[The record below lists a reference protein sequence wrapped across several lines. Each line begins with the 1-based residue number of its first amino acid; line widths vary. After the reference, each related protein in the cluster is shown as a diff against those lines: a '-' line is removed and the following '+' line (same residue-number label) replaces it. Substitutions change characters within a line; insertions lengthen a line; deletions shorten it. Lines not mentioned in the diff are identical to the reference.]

1 MSKNVLVTR
10 PEYDYTTRY
19 ISAWSKK
26 VIVFAR
32 SKGDLVIDLFQKRA
46 TKKEFESI
54 IHKKNPS
61 LVIINGHG
69 NDRLICGQD
78 GRVLIEA
85 GVNDDI
91 LKSRI
96 VYALS
101 CRSAKILGSK
111 SIGSGVL
118 AYIGYVEDFIFMYS
132 NEKRGRPIEDKTA
145 ELFLKPSNQ
154 VAISLL
160 KGHTAGEAHQSS
172 KEFFLRNMRK
182 LLTSESSS
190 IDSSALRYLFWN
202 MQHQV
207 CLGDQFAIL

>member
-19 ISAWSKK
+19 ISAWSEK
-26 VIVFAR
+26 VIIFAE
-32 SKGDLVIDLFQKRA
+32 SKGNLVLDLFQKRA

-54 IHKKNPS
+54 VHKKNPS
-61 LVIINGHG
+61 FVIINGHG
-69 NDRLICGQD
+69 NDKLICGQD
-78 GRVLIEA
+78 GNVLIEA

-91 LKSRI
+91 LKSRV

-111 SIGSGVL
+111 SIRSGAL

-132 NEKRGRPIEDKTA
+132 NEKRSRPIEDKTA
-145 ELFLKPSNQ
+145 ELFLEPSNQ

-160 KGHTAGEAHQSS
+160 KGHTAGEAHQNSR
-172 KEFFLRNMRK
+172 EFFLRNIQK

-190 IDSSALRYLFWN
+190 AESSALRYLLWN

-207 CLGDQFAIL
+207 CLGDQSVIL